1 MLYPKWELPLRQA
14 RQETN
19 QHKLLNLISEA
30 EMAIFHRFQ
39 ELPENADDLEESRA
53 MLAACHELM
62 KLKAERLNSPSLPGE
77 RPESRAQVDAHGQ
90 N

>member
-53 MLAACHELM
+53 MLAACHELL
-62 KLKAERLNSPSLPGE
+62 KLKAESLGWPSLPGE
-77 RPESRAQVDAHGQ
+77 RPEARTDGEAH
-90 N
+90 